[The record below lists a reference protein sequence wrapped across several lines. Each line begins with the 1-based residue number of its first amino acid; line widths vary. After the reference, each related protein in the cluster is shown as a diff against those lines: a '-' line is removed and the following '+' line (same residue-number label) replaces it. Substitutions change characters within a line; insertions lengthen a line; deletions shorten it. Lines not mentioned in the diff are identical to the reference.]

1 MFLEFAAI
9 SQVTSLYY
17 CKPYIKNAYV
27 VAAQLTSLLQGIFS
41 ACVLTSLLIPTTVW
55 ICPLPLNS
63 FSVFWCINNL
73 WVFLPAFLQL
83 LSVSVTL
90 LARSRSLQTSPVAA
104 CLHAGNSNAGSW
116 HAGLPLFIP
125 SSCPFSAG
133 WRARSLLDRFQNVLS
148 ELFLPWGNLKE
159 FASDDRIQANLTLT
173 FHFSQFKSH
182 TLCGVGCIAYVILHH
197 NTDLLSRYNVLSSAT
212 RFDIHIQSY
221 TELLRVSLKP
231 ARLGKFWNSI
241 FNVTCKV

>member
-1 MFLEFAAI
+1 M
-9 SQVTSLYY
+9 SQSPFWL
-17 CKPYIKNAYV
+17 V
-27 VAAQLTSLLQGIFS
+27 VGAFR
-41 ACVLTSLLIPTTVW
+41 
-55 ICPLPLNS
+55 LPLK
-63 FSVFWCINNL
+63 
-73 WVFLPAFLQL
+73 LPVCTQVIAMP
-83 LSVSVTL
+83 VS
-90 LARSRSLQTSPVAA
+90 
-104 CLHAGNSNAGSW
+104 AGSW
-116 HAGLPLFIP
+116 HVGLPLFIP

-159 FASDDRIQANLTLT
+159 FASDDRVQANLTLT

-182 TLCGVGCIAYVILHH
+182 TLCGLGCIAYVILHH

-231 ARLGKFWNSI
+231 ARLGKF
-241 FNVTCKV
+241 